1 MPRLLVVSTVAETL
15 EGFFLPH
22 ADHFRSR
29 GWIVDAAAHG
39 AASNPGCLRAYD
51 RAFDVPWSRDPRDVL
66 RQLRGTVGIRRV
78 LRAGSFVIVHVHT
91 PVASL
96 LTRLAVATLGRR
108 IRPKVVY
115 TAHGF
120 HFHAQGSVAGNFLY
134 RALERLAGIWT
145 DRLVV
150 TNEEDRRTA
159 RSRSIARPGSMRFI
173 PGVGVDLDVYRP
185 TEDTGLRARVRDQ
198 LGIPPDAP
206 VLLVVAEL
214 NREKRHRDVISALAL
229 MDHRTAHLVLAGAGP
244 LEADLRLLGRQLS
257 LTQRMHLLGYRADVP
272 SLMNAADVL
281 VLPSSREGLS
291 RSVIEAQAVGLPVL
305 GADVRGIRDL
315 LDQDRGV
322 LYPVGDVDQLAGALD
337 RLIRDPDQARR
348 RAASARAAIGRYEL
362 GTIIRAHEE
371 LYEDL
376 LRAPGA

>member
-51 RAFDVPWSRDPRDVL
+51 RAFDVPWSRDPRDVR
-66 RQLRGTVGIRRV
+66 RQLQGAVAIRRL
-78 LRAGSFVIVHVHT
+78 LRDGSYDIVHMHT

-96 LTRLAVATLGRR
+96 LTRLAAASLGRR
-108 IRPKVVY
+108 VRPKLVY

-120 HFHAQGSVAGNFLY
+120 HFHAQGSVAGNLVFG
-134 RALERLAGIWT
+134 AIERLAGKWT

-150 TNEEDRRTA
+150 TNQEDRRTA
-159 RSRSIARPGSMRFI
+159 RSRSIAGPGSMRFI

-185 TEDTGLRARVRDQ
+185 TEDIGLRARVRDE
-198 LGIPPDAP
+198 LGIPIDAP
-206 VLLVVAEL
+206 FLLVVAEL
-214 NREKRHRDVISALAL
+214 NTEKRHRDAISALAL

-244 LEADLRLLGRQLS
+244 LETHLRLLGRQLL
-257 LTQRMHLLGYRADVP
+257 LTDRLHLLGYRADVP

-322 LYPVGDVDQLAGALD
+322 LYPVGDVRRMAEALD
-337 RLIRDPDQARR
+337 RLLQQPEEARR

-362 GTIIRAHEE
+362 QVILRAHEE

-376 LRAPGA
+376 LRAPEL